1 MTTAWP
7 RRSTVGPSMPDET
20 PRHRIAI
27 KDREAATLPLALG
40 REAQRPPR
48 AGRAVK
54 LILAEPSRRRAVAAR
69 ARNRSPLDR
78 GLEGRG

>member
-1 MTTAWP
+1 
-7 RRSTVGPSMPDET
+7 MPDET